1 MTITPSGQSKTLNI
15 MLDTSVNEIDL
26 TQMLRTLWQG
36 KLWII
41 LTVVVAVLIGGYYA
55 FAVATPLYTANSV
68 VMLDNR
74 EEQVV
79 DIESV
84 MTGLSGDQATI
95 NTEVEVIRSRGLIE
109 KLVIK
114 LDLVND
120 PEFNELL
127 KPEPRFSLRAIA
139 RFVVEI
145 KNPVLSERAILDE
158 TMDRLIEKLSVV
170 NIRQSY
176 VFNITAISENPVKSA
191 DIANTLAELYIL
203 DQLVVKHEATQTATV
218 WLTERVAQLQ
228 VELETS
234 ESAVKSFISGT
245 NLIGPR
251 SLDALNVQLKELRER
266 LSKTE
271 QSWQSADLTSNE
283 LRSVAIADDPAQL
296 VDIAKDPTLTRL
308 FTSLNVDDIATRNA
322 FDARLTQILEGIDL
336 NKARIFT
343 QIAPLKGSVSNL
355 QDLIASQ
362 SDDLVALQQLQR
374 EAEAGRLIYEYFLG
388 RLKETSVQQGI
399 QQADSRILSRA
410 VIPLKA
416 SAPRRLVILVIS
428 AFLGALLGSSFVA
441 LRELTQNTF
450 RTAEDLERRTGHT
463 VMGQIPMIPL
473 RKRKK
478 VLKYL
483 TDKPASAAAEAI
495 RNLRTSV
502 LLSNVDE
509 PPKIIMSTSSIPGE
523 GKTTQ
528 SIALAQNLSGLGK
541 KVLLVEGDLRRR
553 IFTEY
558 FDIKGK
564 KGLLSILSGEAKLQD
579 VVVYNDDLRADI
591 LTGEK
596 SAINAADV
604 FSSDKF
610 HAFLADIRNHYD
622 YVILDTPPVLA
633 VPDARII
640 GQSVDAILYTVKWDS
655 TSHRQVLE
663 GMRSLE
669 SVGAKISGFVLAQ
682 ISTRGMKRYGH
693 GESYG
698 SYSDYYDS

>member
-1 MTITPSGQSKTLNI
+1 

-271 QSWQSADLTSNE
+271 QSWQSADRTSNE

-502 LLSNVDE
+502 LLSNVDA